1 MADPGTLVGQQVY
14 ELFVN
19 VVPELLSGGDTLWH
33 ERRVGVRHRL
43 KRGRE

>member
-1 MADPGTLVGQQVY
+1 MN

-19 VVPELLSGGDTLWH
+19 VVPELLSGGDALGY

-43 KRGRE
+43 KPKGVW